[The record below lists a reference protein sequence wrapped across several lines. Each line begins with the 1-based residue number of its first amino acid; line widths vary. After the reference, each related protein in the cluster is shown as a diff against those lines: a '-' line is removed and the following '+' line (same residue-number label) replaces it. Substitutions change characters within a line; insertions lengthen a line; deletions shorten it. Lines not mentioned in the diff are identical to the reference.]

1 MTKVTPQVP
10 ALAGMTPMGF
20 TPIAPQETPAMSHVR
35 IVTDNTNAVRGSVW
49 TVLAYRADWMQLTDP
64 TGMGTVHV
72 RLADTEYIS
81 NQTFS
86 AEAAPLL
93 AEWEASED

>member
-1 MTKVTPQVP
+1 MIKVTPQVP

-20 TPIAPQETPAMSHVR
+20 THITPEEQDYGHVR

-49 TVLAYRADWMQLTDP
+49 TVLAYRAGWMQLTDP

-81 NQTFS
+81 DQTFFR
-86 AEAAPLL
+86 EAAPLL

>member
-1 MTKVTPQVP
+1 MIKVTPQVP

-20 TPIAPQETPAMSHVR
+20 THITPHVR

-64 TGMGTVHV
+64 TGTGTVHV

-81 NQTFS
+81 DQTFS
-86 AEAAPLL
+86 REAAPLL
-93 AEWEASED
+93 AEWEASKD